1 MNIELLLAE
10 LRNNNVKLAIKEDKL
25 ICILPDAGIDQGL
38 LNLLK
43 EHKEEI
49 KKTIE
54 EKTNFKKYQTI
65 EKSPEMEHYPLSPSQ
80 KRLWMLSQFEGGS
93 QAYNMSYAIKL
104 KGELPVILFE
114 KSFKELIVHH
124 EVLRTVFKVDN
135 ETQEVRQF
143 IVPANEVDFTISQI
157 DFSSESDHNEKLN
170 HFINEKINE
179 EFNLENAPLVRAS
192 LIKIAAREHI
202 FLFSMHHIISDGLS
216 MELLISEV
224 VQRYDALLKGQNST
238 IAELKFQYKDYS
250 VWLNA
255 EMQKE
260 KYKNSE
266 KYWLD
271 KLKGELPILNLPSFR
286 QRPALQTFN
295 GDNLSRTF
303 SENFSN
309 KLKVFSEENKATLFM
324 TFMAGVKAL
333 LYRYSGQDD
342 ITAGIPIAGREHP
355 DLANQIGLYIN
366 TLVIRTLFNE
376 TNTFAE
382 LLQIEKE
389 NLIAANEHQMYSF
402 DELVRKINV
411 KRDLS
416 RSALFDVLVN
426 FQNQSQLTLNLQE
439 EISGLT
445 LERYDFQKKSSQ
457 FDLSFNFS
465 EYNNLITLNIEF
477 NTDIYDASWIENVF
491 NHFETFLSKAIEAKD
506 TWIEKIDFLSQEEK
520 NQILIAYNETTADY
534 PREKTVVDLFR
545 EQAEKAPQNI
555 ALRDSITSYSY
566 AELDEISEKIAS
578 YIHATAVENNK
589 SPIAVLINRSAGM
602 LAVLLGIL
610 KSGRPYIPLDPVFP
624 EERLRYIIQNSG
636 VKNIISQE
644 EYSHIGSETSVI
656 LFEELFEKINDFKE
670 FLPSQALASDT
681 AYIIYTSGSTGN
693 PKGVEISH
701 RALLN
706 FLTSIEQ
713 KPGINQ
719 SDVLFSVTTYSFDI
733 SILEFFVPL
742 ISGASLY
749 VAEQQI
755 LANPHS
761 VIEKLNEIQ
770 PTVIQATPSFYQML
784 FNADWQGSKILKVL
798 CGGDLLNEELA
809 KKLTETCSQ
818 VWNMYGPT
826 ETTIW
831 SSLKQIEKPKDASNI
846 GKPINN
852 TQFYLLDKF
861 LNPVAPGVVGAIY
874 IGGDGLAKGYYKNE
888 TLTNQKFIKSPF
900 VEGALIYETGDVGKW
915 NEKGEI
921 QFLGRNDNQVKI
933 RGYRIELGD
942 IETALSQYSDDLKQA
957 VVAARELNSE
967 KVLVVYYVSENDIE
981 KTTLRAYLQGKLP
994 EYMVPNIYVQLDA
1007 LPLTPNGKI
1016 DRKALPDVDGENI
1029 ARKEYIAPQSET
1041 EKSIAAIWENLLNLE
1056 IVGSTDDFFEL
1067 GGHSILLTRLLSEY
1081 QRVFNISVNLKTLY
1095 TNTSLKDHAIL
1106 VDNLKQDNTA
1116 AVFEIK
1122 KLENQHNYD
1131 LSPSQVRYWLLYKIQ
1146 GKSQEFN
1153 IYSTQDLPSNL
1164 NFTVFQEAFNILI
1177 DRHEI
1182 LRTVFVEDTG
1192 IPKQKVLSHSPL
1204 NIPAYQSESII
1215 RNEIFEYEFDLE
1227 VFPLFKVGVLEN
1239 NTGHTLY
1246 FNIHHIISDGWSI
1259 EVISRDLMHI
1269 YNALINGKK
1278 VELPELSV
1286 QYKDY
1291 AKWQNDQLQSSE
1303 INGYENYWK
1312 EKLSGSLPY
1321 LQLPSDYASKI
1332 KSGDTNSSSYT
1343 IYLDSVQKQ
1352 KIEKLSKS
1360 KGFST
1365 FTLFAATLKILLY
1378 RLTAEED
1385 IIIGI
1390 PAANRNHFQ
1399 LKDLAGCFINT
1410 LVLRDKISAEE
1421 SFLSWL
1427 QQVNETIID
1436 ALTYQN
1442 YPFEKL
1448 LELLKISSDDNRFPL
1463 CPVFINMLDFDLEE
1477 TQVITDFNPVHKILE
1492 TSPKFDLECYVKT
1505 FSNGCVINCVY
1516 DHNLFKKETI
1526 EYWMEAYLSII
1537 DQVVSNEQIAVK
1549 EIKIFENYMYQE
1561 EDAKPVN
1568 AFEYFESEE
1577 IEQSIPQR
1585 FEKQVKR
1592 FPEKTAVYANGV
1604 RLSYQTLNNCAN
1616 HLAVQIKEKTNTDTK
1631 RIALLLDHNE
1641 TCVIGMLGV
1650 LKAGYTY
1657 VPIDANSPLSR
1668 IQFII
1673 EDSGCKHIVCN
1684 SLTLNI
1690 ALQAGEEVQDLSI
1703 IKIDENYNL
1712 PEITISLQSIDRETE
1727 AYVLYTSGSTGMP
1740 KGVVQT
1746 QRNVLHYIRVYTNNT
1761 HISVDDNLSVFS
1773 TYTFDASVKDIY
1785 GAILNGAVVSIYNI
1799 VDKGLQALPD
1809 WLKTQNISI
1818 IHMVPT
1824 IYRNFLKGLAE
1835 NEILPTIRLIDLGGE
1850 SCHLSDIDLFKK
1862 HFAEGA
1868 FLVNDYGPTEA
1879 TIVSQKFVNHNSQI
1893 TRNNVPLGKSV
1904 VETSVFL
1911 LDENNNRKGV
1921 YQTGEITFKSDYL
1934 SLGYLNREEQT
1945 NKVFINNFESENTRI
1960 YKSGDIG
1967 RMLPTGEIEFL
1978 QRKDSQVKL
1987 NGLRIELSEIEY
1999 QLEKLES
2006 ISEAVVLVNEVQNNN
2021 YITAYLK
2028 VKSAQGIDEIKTQ
2041 LAAILPKY
2049 MVPSIYL
2056 ILEEF
2061 PLTRTGKIDRN
2072 ALPAPVVSDLKKVEY
2087 KAPKNELEKELT
2099 AIWAETLNLD
2109 YKEVGTENSFFE
2121 LGGHSL
2127 VVSQIINR
2135 IHKQLNKHITFKDFF
2150 LNPTIAALSEK
2161 LNESDFSAIPN
2172 TVLSNSYALSAS
2184 QKRLWILSQFE
2195 GGSQAYNMSY
2205 AVKLKGELN
2214 TALFDESFKRLIE
2227 RHEILRT
2234 IFKYDSDT
2242 DDVRQFVSPIESI
2255 NLDFEIVKFNSDS
2268 ILEEEIHIDNYFQTK
2283 CSEEFDLEKAPL
2295 LKSAIVQTLEKQ
2307 YVFFLSIHHI
2317 ISDGWSMEVLVK
2329 EIVAIYNALA
2339 QGSEINLPELK
2350 IQYKDYAAWL
2360 NNETEKEKYK
2370 SAAQYWMDQFSGSI
2384 PVLEI
2389 PSSKN
2394 RPLVKTYS
2402 GDNIS
2407 HTFSVEFLKKVNTF
2421 SAKYDA
2427 TLFMTLV
2434 TGINLLLHKYSG
2446 QDDIIIGTPIAGRD
2460 HADLEN
2466 QIGIYL
2472 NTLALR
2478 TNVNQES
2485 SVLDLLDFEKKMILA
2500 SYEHQIYPFD
2510 ELVEKLELKR
2520 DTSRSALFD
2529 VMIVFQSQSKL
2540 SSFKNENQKLENIEV
2555 ERYDLKREVSKFDLT
2570 FEFVEE
2576 DELQLR
2582 INYNTDIYDSTFIYR
2597 LLSHFEV
2604 LVSKMAEKPEQK
2616 IKHLDYVTAQEKTK
2630 VLYDFN
2636 ATKAVYQKET
2646 IVKLFENQTELTPS
2660 VDALTFDGI
2669 SLNYKELNEKSN
2681 QFARY
2686 LKHKYKLQSEDKA
2699 GIKMNRS
2706 EKLVISI
2713 LAVLKSGGAYVPI
2726 DSAYPQERIDFI
2738 EKDSNCKVIIDEAE
2752 WINFDAAAAHY
2763 SSDNLD
2769 ENIRETDSA
2778 YVIYTSGST
2787 GNPKGVEIA
2796 HASLTNYLLWGK
2808 EYYSAGGAHSL
2819 DFGLFTSLS
2828 FDLTVTSLFLPII
2841 SGGKLTVFET
2851 TDDVSKLLTS
2861 YFESGISS
2869 IKLTPAHI
2877 SILESLDI
2885 KQTAVKLAIVGGEA
2899 LLENQVRIL
2908 QNLNPEIRIIN
2919 EYGPTEATVGC
2930 IIYDVKN
2937 AAETVLIGKP
2947 IANTQIYILDES
2959 LNPCAVGVTG
2969 ELYIA
2974 GDGLARGYINRA
2986 ELTAEKFI
2994 SNPFKEGALMYKTG
3008 DLGRWLADGNID
3020 YTGRIDDQV
3029 KIRGYRIE
3037 LGEIENCLSNING
3050 ISHSVAAVK
3059 ESGNE
3064 KYLTAYYVSDSVLD
3078 KNMIQSELSRMLP
3091 DYMLPSYYIQLDAIP
3106 LTTNGKVDKR
3116 QLPDVGESD
3125 LIKTEYIAPRSM
3137 EEVVLSLAWSHVL
3150 KYENIGV
3157 KDNFYNLG
3165 GDSIKSILV
3174 ISRLKQQGYTLKVEQ
3189 ILKTP
3194 ILEDL
3199 AKMLSVNQITI
3210 DQSVVKGDVLLTP
3223 IQHYFLNDETFPNK
3237 NYYNQS
3243 VVLKC
3248 NGTIDSE
3255 ILDKC
3260 IGALT
3265 AHHDALRMVY
3275 QFENDSWKQSNADI
3289 SGKSYKIAFY
3299 DLQGEADELAAMKTI
3314 GEELQSS
3321 IDITSGVLFHIG
3333 HFRLSDGDRL
3343 ALIIH
3348 HLVID
3353 GVSWRILLE
3362 DLSNLY
3368 ESYQTK
3374 TTFSLPLKTDSFQH
3388 WASLQNEFAKSSVMQ
3403 QERVYWEQ
3411 YSENQIPDF
3420 PVDFKTADSSW
3431 NLDKENTFLLNN
3443 DLTELLKTKVHQA
3456 YNTEINDILLTGL
3469 ALAVRDVF
3477 DIEKSVI
3484 AMEGHGREE
3493 IIEGTDV
3500 GRTVGWF
3507 TTIYPFVLD
3516 LTNAAN
3522 HELVTTKELL
3532 RKVPNKGIGYGILKY
3547 LDNSFQNQLQPAIQ
3561 FNYLGDFSENN
3572 EEDAENKFFSFSSE
3586 SIGLPLAAENTRG
3599 KILLDITGMM
3609 VSNGLS
3615 ISIRYSADCY
3625 DAETIKKLNQSYKE
3639 NLENLITELASIK
3652 QKHLTASDLTY
3663 KKITNSVLEELNKD
3677 NSIEDVYELSPL
3689 QQGLYYHWLVNRES
3703 PLYLEQFSYSL
3714 QSNKLD
3720 IELVEKAF
3728 NKLIERYPI
3737 LRTSF
3742 SDSIDDVLLQIVH
3755 KKANGNF
3762 SYEKISPSESELT
3775 ATIEKIK
3782 EEDRNKGFDLH
3793 TPSIMRLKVIETNRE
3808 NECVFIWSHHHIL
3821 MDGWCVSILVND
3833 FYRILMALS
3842 SDQNL
3847 VLPEPV
3853 KYSTYIEWL
3862 SKIDKN
3868 ESLLYW
3874 KNYLNGV
3881 ETLSEIP
3888 FRKKNNSKNEKP
3900 VYDTKELVVDGE
3912 LFQRINKFNHTIG
3925 ITWSS
3930 YIQGVWGYLLSR
3942 YSGTNDVLFGT
3953 VVSGRPGDL
3962 PGVENIVGLFS
3973 NTIPVRV
3980 SFKENDTPASFLKQL
3995 HSEMLD
4001 STPHHYLNLSEVQAE
4016 SSLGMG
4022 LINNIIVF
4030 ENFLVQDAVDDEIE
4044 SLYNEDSRKLTI
4056 GKVDFADQ
4064 TNYDFHTTVAPSDT
4078 WLKIEF
4084 RFNSNVFNPDSIEYL
4099 KSHFLNILDQFS
4111 KNTETLNLNTID
4123 YLDSAEKT
4131 NVLYDFNNTESDYSK
4146 TDTVISLFKEQAEK
4160 TPQNIAL
4167 EFEGKGITYQELD
4180 LFSDRLAAVLIE
4192 NYDVQTG
4199 DFVGIQLNRS
4209 EWTLISILGILK
4221 AGATYIP
4228 IDSELPDDRKAFIF
4242 EDAALKLLI
4251 TETAFIF
4258 DLDFD
4263 GNIFSIDVEFDPS
4276 VEIVFEKPAV
4286 SPQNL
4291 AYVIYTS
4298 GSTGNPKGVEIAHA
4312 SLTNYLLWGKEYY
4325 SAGGA
4330 HPLDFG
4336 LFTSLSFDLTV
4347 TSLFLPIISGGKLTV
4362 FETTDD
4368 ISKLLTSYFESNISS
4383 IKLTPAHI
4391 SILESLDIKQT
4402 AVKLAIVGGEALL
4415 ENQVRILQ
4423 NLNPE
4428 IRIINEYGPTE
4439 ATVGCIIYDV
4449 KNAAETVLIGKPIAN
4464 TQIYILDESLN
4475 PCAVGVTGE
4484 LYIAGDGLARGYIN
4498 RAELTAEK
4506 FIPNPFKEGALMYK
4520 TGDLGRWLADGNIDY
4535 TGRIDDQVKIR
4546 GYRIELGE
4554 IENCLSNINGI
4565 SHSVAV
4571 VKE

>member
-1 MNIELLLAE
+1 MLSL
-10 LRNNNVKLAIKEDKL
+10 IKELEDNDVVISLNGDNLEINFDGELDSEIIGKIKQNKQEL
-25 ICILPDAGIDQGL
+25 VDFLSKRSTIDSGITKAAVQ
-38 LNLLK
+38 
-43 EHKEEI
+43 E
-49 KKTIE
+49 
-54 EKTNFKKYQTI
+54 
-65 EKSPEMEHYPLSPSQ
+65 SYPVSHAQ
-80 KRLWMLSQFEGGS
+80 KRIWLTSQVEENS
-93 QAYNMSYAIKL
+93 KAQHIHSRVYLTAEHDI
-104 KGELPVILFE
+104 VVFE
-114 KSFKELIVHH
+114 KAIRKVIARH
-124 EVLRTVFKVDN
+124 EVLRTVFKLN
-135 ETQEVRQF
+135 ENGEVRQW
-143 IVPANEVDFTISQI
+143 IINEEDLNFEIKYI
-157 DFSSESDHNEKLN
+157 DFSK
-170 HFINEKINE
+170 E
-179 EFNLENAPLVRAS
+179 ENSRKAANIYMLEDNKKVFDLENGPLFRCA
-192 LIKIAAREHI
+192 
-202 FLFSMHHIISDGLS
+202 FLQLTEDTYVFYYNMHHIITDGWSL
-216 MELLISEV
+216 EV
-224 VQRYDALLKGQNST
+224 L
-238 IAELKFQYKDYS
+238 EKDIFTFYES
-250 VWLNA
+250 I
-255 EMQKE
+255 KE
-260 KYKNSE
+260 
-266 KYWLD
+266 
-271 KLKGELPILNLPSFR
+271 G
-286 QRPALQTFN
+286 
-295 GDNLSRTF
+295 
-303 SENFSN
+303 
-309 KLKVFSEENKATLFM
+309 
-324 TFMAGVKAL
+324 
-333 LYRYSGQDD
+333 
-342 ITAGIPIAGREHP
+342 
-355 DLANQIGLYIN
+355 
-366 TLVIRTLFNE
+366 
-376 TNTFAE
+376 
-382 LLQIEKE
+382 
-389 NLIAANEHQMYSF
+389 
-402 DELVRKINV
+402 
-411 KRDLS
+411 
-416 RSALFDVLVN
+416 
-426 FQNQSQLTLNLQE
+426 
-439 EISGLT
+439 
-445 LERYDFQKKSSQ
+445 
-457 FDLSFNFS
+457 
-465 EYNNLITLNIEF
+465 
-477 NTDIYDASWIENVF
+477 
-491 NHFETFLSKAIEAKD
+491 
-506 TWIEKIDFLSQEEK
+506 EK
-520 NQILIAYNETTADY
+520 NQI
-534 PREKTVVDLFR
+534 
-545 EQAEKAPQNI
+545 
-555 ALRDSITSYSY
+555 
-566 AELDEISEKIAS
+566 
-578 YIHATAVENNK
+578 
-589 SPIAVLINRSAGM
+589 
-602 LAVLLGIL
+602 
-610 KSGRPYIPLDPVFP
+610 
-624 EERLRYIIQNSG
+624 
-636 VKNIISQE
+636 
-644 EYSHIGSETSVI
+644 
-656 LFEELFEKINDFKE
+656 
-670 FLPSQALASDT
+670 
-681 AYIIYTSGSTGN
+681 
-693 PKGVEISH
+693 
-701 RALLN
+701 
-706 FLTSIEQ
+706 
-713 KPGINQ
+713 
-719 SDVLFSVTTYSFDI
+719 
-733 SILEFFVPL
+733 
-742 ISGASLY
+742 
-749 VAEQQI
+749 
-755 LANPHS
+755 
-761 VIEKLNEIQ
+761 
-770 PTVIQATPSFYQML
+770 
-784 FNADWQGSKILKVL
+784 
-798 CGGDLLNEELA
+798 
-809 KKLTETCSQ
+809 
-818 VWNMYGPT
+818 
-826 ETTIW
+826 
-831 SSLKQIEKPKDASNI
+831 
-846 GKPINN
+846 
-852 TQFYLLDKF
+852 
-861 LNPVAPGVVGAIY
+861 
-874 IGGDGLAKGYYKNE
+874 
-888 TLTNQKFIKSPF
+888 
-900 VEGALIYETGDVGKW
+900 
-915 NEKGEI
+915 
-921 QFLGRNDNQVKI
+921 
-933 RGYRIELGD
+933 
-942 IETALSQYSDDLKQA
+942 
-957 VVAARELNSE
+957 
-967 KVLVVYYVSENDIE
+967 
-981 KTTLRAYLQGKLP
+981 
-994 EYMVPNIYVQLDA
+994 
-1007 LPLTPNGKI
+1007 
-1016 DRKALPDVDGENI
+1016 
-1029 ARKEYIAPQSET
+1029 
-1041 EKSIAAIWENLLNLE
+1041 
-1056 IVGSTDDFFEL
+1056 
-1067 GGHSILLTRLLSEY
+1067 
-1081 QRVFNISVNLKTLY
+1081 
-1095 TNTSLKDHAIL
+1095 
-1106 VDNLKQDNTA
+1106 
-1116 AVFEIK
+1116 
-1122 KLENQHNYD
+1122 
-1131 LSPSQVRYWLLYKIQ
+1131 
-1146 GKSQEFN
+1146 
-1153 IYSTQDLPSNL
+1153 
-1164 NFTVFQEAFNILI
+1164 
-1177 DRHEI
+1177 
-1182 LRTVFVEDTG
+1182 
-1192 IPKQKVLSHSPL
+1192 
-1204 NIPAYQSESII
+1204 
-1215 RNEIFEYEFDLE
+1215 
-1227 VFPLFKVGVLEN
+1227 
-1239 NTGHTLY
+1239 
-1246 FNIHHIISDGWSI
+1246 
-1259 EVISRDLMHI
+1259 
-1269 YNALINGKK
+1269 
-1278 VELPELSV
+1278 
-1286 QYKDY
+1286 
-1291 AKWQNDQLQSSE
+1291 
-1303 INGYENYWK
+1303 
-1312 EKLSGSLPY
+1312 
-1321 LQLPSDYASKI
+1321 
-1332 KSGDTNSSSYT
+1332 
-1343 IYLDSVQKQ
+1343 
-1352 KIEKLSKS
+1352 
-1360 KGFST
+1360 
-1365 FTLFAATLKILLY
+1365 
-1378 RLTAEED
+1378 ED
-1385 IIIGI
+1385 I
-1390 PAANRNHFQ
+1390 R
-1399 LKDLAGCFINT
+1399 
-1410 LVLRDKISAEE
+1410 
-1421 SFLSWL
+1421 
-1427 QQVNETIID
+1427 
-1436 ALTYQN
+1436 
-1442 YPFEKL
+1442 
-1448 LELLKISSDDNRFPL
+1448 
-1463 CPVFINMLDFDLEE
+1463 
-1477 TQVITDFNPVHKILE
+1477 
-1492 TSPKFDLECYVKT
+1492 
-1505 FSNGCVINCVY
+1505 
-1516 DHNLFKKETI
+1516 
-1526 EYWMEAYLSII
+1526 
-1537 DQVVSNEQIAVK
+1537 
-1549 EIKIFENYMYQE
+1549 
-1561 EDAKPVN
+1561 
-1568 AFEYFESEE
+1568 
-1577 IEQSIPQR
+1577 
-1585 FEKQVKR
+1585 
-1592 FPEKTAVYANGV
+1592 
-1604 RLSYQTLNNCAN
+1604 
-1616 HLAVQIKEKTNTDTK
+1616 
-1631 RIALLLDHNE
+1631 
-1641 TCVIGMLGV
+1641 
-1650 LKAGYTY
+1650 
-1657 VPIDANSPLSR
+1657 
-1668 IQFII
+1668 
-1673 EDSGCKHIVCN
+1673 
-1684 SLTLNI
+1684 
-1690 ALQAGEEVQDLSI
+1690 
-1703 IKIDENYNL
+1703 
-1712 PEITISLQSIDRETE
+1712 
-1727 AYVLYTSGSTGMP
+1727 
-1740 KGVVQT
+1740 
-1746 QRNVLHYIRVYTNNT
+1746 
-1761 HISVDDNLSVFS
+1761 
-1773 TYTFDASVKDIY
+1773 
-1785 GAILNGAVVSIYNI
+1785 
-1799 VDKGLQALPD
+1799 
-1809 WLKTQNISI
+1809 
-1818 IHMVPT
+1818 
-1824 IYRNFLKGLAE
+1824 
-1835 NEILPTIRLIDLGGE
+1835 
-1850 SCHLSDIDLFKK
+1850 
-1862 HFAEGA
+1862 
-1868 FLVNDYGPTEA
+1868 
-1879 TIVSQKFVNHNSQI
+1879 
-1893 TRNNVPLGKSV
+1893 
-1904 VETSVFL
+1904 
-1911 LDENNNRKGV
+1911 
-1921 YQTGEITFKSDYL
+1921 
-1934 SLGYLNREEQT
+1934 
-1945 NKVFINNFESENTRI
+1945 
-1960 YKSGDIG
+1960 
-1967 RMLPTGEIEFL
+1967 
-1978 QRKDSQVKL
+1978 
-1987 NGLRIELSEIEY
+1987 
-1999 QLEKLES
+1999 
-2006 ISEAVVLVNEVQNNN
+2006 
-2021 YITAYLK
+2021 
-2028 VKSAQGIDEIKTQ
+2028 
-2041 LAAILPKY
+2041 
-2049 MVPSIYL
+2049 
-2056 ILEEF
+2056 
-2061 PLTRTGKIDRN
+2061 
-2072 ALPAPVVSDLKKVEY
+2072 
-2087 KAPKNELEKELT
+2087 
-2099 AIWAETLNLD
+2099 
-2109 YKEVGTENSFFE
+2109 
-2121 LGGHSL
+2121 
-2127 VVSQIINR
+2127 
-2135 IHKQLNKHITFKDFF
+2135 
-2150 LNPTIAALSEK
+2150 
-2161 LNESDFSAIPN
+2161 
-2172 TVLSNSYALSAS
+2172 
-2184 QKRLWILSQFE
+2184 
-2195 GGSQAYNMSY
+2195 
-2205 AVKLKGELN
+2205 
-2214 TALFDESFKRLIE
+2214 
-2227 RHEILRT
+2227 
-2234 IFKYDSDT
+2234 
-2242 DDVRQFVSPIESI
+2242 
-2255 NLDFEIVKFNSDS
+2255 
-2268 ILEEEIHIDNYFQTK
+2268 
-2283 CSEEFDLEKAPL
+2283 
-2295 LKSAIVQTLEKQ
+2295 
-2307 YVFFLSIHHI
+2307 
-2317 ISDGWSMEVLVK
+2317 
-2329 EIVAIYNALA
+2329 
-2339 QGSEINLPELK
+2339 
-2350 IQYKDYAAWL
+2350 IQYKDYVSWQLSAIEKGAYQKHEDYWL
-2360 NNETEKEKYK
+2360 EKLSGDLTRINLPAVK
-2370 SAAQYWMDQFSGSI
+2370 S
-2384 PVLEI
+2384 
-2389 PSSKN
+2389 
-2394 RPLVKTYS
+2394 RPKIKTYS
-2402 GDNIS
+2402 GRMY
-2407 HTFSVEFLKKVNTF
+2407 FSYLSPALASQLKAFCNQNGG
-2421 SAKYDA
+2421 
-2427 TLFMTLV
+2427 TLFVGLMSVLKV
-2434 TGINLLLHKYSG
+2434 LFNKYTREN
-2446 QDDIIIGTPIAGRD
+2446 DIVLGTAVAGRED
-2460 HADLEN
+2460 SDLEN
-2466 QIGIYL
+2466 QIGFYV

-2478 TNVNQES
+2478 S
-2485 SVLDLLDFEKKMILA
+2485 SVNEDDSFVTFFENEKKAILEA
-2500 SYEHQIYPFD
+2500 FSHQKYPFD
-2510 ELVEKLELKR
+2510 MTVEKLNLPHDISRNYIFDIMVNLYNFSEVNKGIVIEESKSEEILDFGPVNLNFDLELVFHEVGNTISLTLSYNSDVYEEEFIKR
-2520 DTSRSALFD
+2520 F
-2529 VMIVFQSQSKL
+2529 IHH
-2540 SSFKNENQKLENIEV
+2540 FKQLIENIV
-2555 ERYDLKREVSKFDLT
+2555 E
-2570 FEFVEE
+2570 
-2576 DELQLR
+2576 
-2582 INYNTDIYDSTFIYR
+2582 N
-2597 LLSHFEV
+2597 
-2604 LVSKMAEKPEQK
+2604 PEQK
-2616 IKHLDYVTAQEKTK
+2616 NKEIKYVPAAELSKVVTEFNPAETYYPKEKTF
-2630 VLYDFN
+2630 VDFFEDQVQKTPNKEALAFGETKLTYAQLN
-2636 ATKAVYQKET
+2636 AKA
-2646 IVKLFENQTELTPS
+2646 
-2660 VDALTFDGI
+2660 
-2669 SLNYKELNEKSN
+2669 N
-2681 QFARY
+2681 QFACY
-2686 LKHKYKLQSEDKA
+2686 LKTKYSIKA
-2699 GIKMNRS
+2699 GDKLGIKLDRS

-2713 LAVLKSGGAYVPI
+2713 LAVLKSGAAYVPI

-2738 EKDSNCKVIIDEAE
+2738 EKDSNCKVIIDAAE
-2752 WINFDAAAAHY
+2752 WNAFYDKEDKYPIINLGQKVSADY
-2763 SSDNLD
+2763 
-2769 ENIRETDSA
+2769 SA

-2851 TDDVSKLLTS
+2851 TDDISKLLTS
-2861 YFESGISS
+2861 YFESNISS

-2937 AAETVLIGKP
+2937 AEETVLIGKP

-2974 GDGLARGYINRA
+2974 GDGLARGYINRP

-2994 SNPFKEGALMYKTG
+2994 PNPFKEGALMYKTG

-3037 LGEIENCLSNING
+3037 LGELENCVSNING
-3050 ISHSVAAVK
+3050 ISHSVAVVK
-3059 ESGNE
+3059 ENGNE

-3243 VVLKC
+3243 VLLKC
-3248 NGTIDSE
+3248 NGKIDSE

-3299 DLQGEADELAAMKTI
+3299 DLQGEADGLAAMKTI

-3572 EEDAENKFFSFSSE
+3572 EEDTENKFFSFSSE
-3586 SIGLPLAAENTRG
+3586 SIGLPLAVENTRS
-3599 KILLDITGMM
+3599 KILLDITGIM

-3888 FRKKNNSKNEKP
+3888 FRKKNSKNEKP

-4001 STPHHYLNLSEVQAE
+4001 STPHHYLNLSEVQAQ

-4131 NVLYDFNNTESDYSK
+4131 NVLYDFNNTQSDYSK

-4368 ISKLLTSYFESNISS
+4368 VSKLLTSYFESRISS

-4498 RAELTAEK
+4498 RPELTSEK

-4571 VKE
+4571 VKENGNEEYLTAYYVSDSVLDKNMIQSELSRMLPDYMLPSYYIQLDAIPLTTNGKVDKRQLPDVDESDLIKTEYEPPTDEIESELVEIWQRVLNRDKIGISDNFFFLGGQSIKAIMVIAEIKKAFDVKMELDVLFNNPEIKSIATEIRNKKWYSQEVSEEDITDKIVI

>member
-54 EKTNFKKYQTI
+54 EKTNFKKYQAI

-80 KRLWMLSQFEGGS
+80 KRLWMLSQFEGAS

-104 KGELPVILFE
+104 KGELPVIFFE
-114 KSFKELIVHH
+114 KSFKELIAYH

-157 DFSSESDHNEKLN
+157 DFSSESNHSEKLN

-224 VQRYDALLKGQNST
+224 VQRYDALLKGQDST
-238 IAELKFQYKDYS
+238 IPELKFQYKDYS

-271 KLKGELPILNLPSFR
+271 KFKGELPILNLPSFR

-303 SENFSN
+303 SEDFSN
-309 KLKVFSEENKATLFM
+309 KLKVFSEENKTTLFM

-342 ITAGIPIAGREHP
+342 IIAGIPIAGREHP

-389 NLIAANEHQMYSF
+389 NLISANEHQMYSF
-402 DELVRKINV
+402 DELVRKLNV

-445 LERYDFQKKSSQ
+445 LERYEFQRKSSQ

-491 NHFETFLSKAIEAKD
+491 NHFETFLSKAIESKD

-534 PREKTVVDLFR
+534 SREKTVVDLFR

-555 ALRDSITSYSY
+555 ALRDRIMSYSY

-578 YIHATAVENNK
+578 YINAVTFENDK

-656 LFEELFEKINDFKE
+656 LFEELFEKINDCKE
-670 FLPSQALASDT
+670 FLRSQALASDT

-706 FLTSIEQ
+706 FLTSIQQ
-713 KPGINQ
+713 KPGISQ

-742 ISGASLY
+742 ISGAGLY
-749 VAEQQI
+749 IAEQQI
-755 LANPHS
+755 LADPHS

-861 LNPVAPGVVGAIY
+861 LHPVAPGVVGAIY

-900 VEGALIYETGDVGKW
+900 VEGALVYETGDVGKW

-967 KVLVVYYVSENDIE
+967 KVLVVYYVSENNIE

-1016 DRKALPDVDGENI
+1016 DRKALPDVDSENI

-1081 QRVFNISVNLKTLY
+1081 QKVFNISVNLKTLY
-1095 TNTSLKDHAIL
+1095 TNTSLKNHAIL

-1116 AVFEIK
+1116 AVSEIK

-1153 IYSTQDLPSNL
+1153 IYSTQNLPSNL
-1164 NFTVFQEAFNILI
+1164 NFAVFQEAFSILI

-1215 RNEIFEYEFDLE
+1215 KNEIFEYEFDLE
-1227 VFPLFKVGVLEN
+1227 VFPLFKVGILEN

-1259 EVISRDLMHI
+1259 EIISRDLMHI

-1291 AKWQNDQLQSSE
+1291 AKWQNNQLQSSE

-1332 KSGDTNSSSYT
+1332 RSGDTNSSSYT

-1399 LKDLAGCFINT
+1399 LKDLVGCFINT

-1421 SFLSWL
+1421 SFLLWL

-1448 LELLKISSDDNRFPL
+1448 LELLKISSDDNRFPI

-1592 FPEKTAVYANGV
+1592 FPEKTAVYADGV

-1631 RIALLLDHNE
+1631 RIALLLHHNE

-1684 SLTLNI
+1684 SLTLSI
-1690 ALQAGEEVQDLSI
+1690 ALQAVEEVQDLSI

-1727 AYVLYTSGSTGMP
+1727 AYILYTSGSTGMP

-1785 GAILNGAVVSIYNI
+1785 GAILNGAVVSIYDI
-1799 VDKGLQALPD
+1799 VNKGLQALPE

-1835 NEILPTIRLIDLGGE
+1835 NEILPTVRLIDLGGE

-1862 HFAEGA
+1862 HFAEGT

-1893 TRNNVPLGKSV
+1893 NRNNVPLGKSV

-2006 ISEAVVLVNEVQNNN
+2006 ISEAVVLVKEVQNNN

-2028 VKSAQGIDEIKTQ
+2028 VKSAQEIDEIKTQ

-2061 PLTRTGKIDRN
+2061 PFTRTGKIDRN
-2072 ALPAPVVSDLKKVEY
+2072 ALPAPVASDLKKVEY
-2087 KAPKNELEKELT
+2087 KAPKNELEKQLT

-2172 TVLSNSYALSAS
+2172 TVLRNSYALSAS

-2214 TALFDESFKRLIE
+2214 TALFDESFKILIE

-2234 IFKYDSDT
+2234 VFKYDSDT
-2242 DDVRQFVSPIESI
+2242 DDVRQFVLPTESL

-2339 QGSEINLPELK
+2339 QGLEINLPELK

-2360 NNETEKEKYK
+2360 NNETAKEKYK
-2370 SAAQYWMDQFSGSI
+2370 SAEQYWMGQFSGSI
-2384 PVLEI
+2384 PVLET
-2389 PSSKN
+2389 PSSKK
-2394 RPLVKTYS
+2394 RPLVKTYC

-2485 SVLDLLDFEKKMILA
+2485 SVLDLLDFEKNMILA

-2582 INYNTDIYDSTFIYR
+2582 INYNTDIYDSAFIYR

-2604 LVSKMAEKPEQK
+2604 LVSKMTEKPEQK

-2630 VLYDFN
+2630 VLHDFN
-2636 ATKAVYQKET
+2636 ATKAVYQNET
-2646 IVKLFENQTELTPS
+2646 IVKLFENQTELTPNG
-2660 VDALTFDGI
+2660 DALTFEGI

-2699 GIKMNRS
+2699 GIKMSRS

-2738 EKDSNCKVIIDEAE
+2738 EKDSNCKVIIDEVE
-2752 WINFDAAAAHY
+2752 WICFDAEAANY
-2763 SSDNLD
+2763 SCDNLD

-2808 EYYSAGGAHSL
+2808 EYYSSGGTHPL

-2851 TDDVSKLLTS
+2851 TDDASKLLTS
-2861 YFESGISS
+2861 YFESGINS

-2947 IANTQIYILDES
+2947 IANTQIYILGES

-2974 GDGLARGYINRA
+2974 GDGLARGYINR
-2986 ELTAEKFI
+2986 
-2994 SNPFKEGALMYKTG
+2994 P
-3008 DLGRWLADGNID
+3008 
-3020 YTGRIDDQV
+3020 
-3029 KIRGYRIE
+3029 
-3037 LGEIENCLSNING
+3037 
-3050 ISHSVAAVK
+3050 
-3059 ESGNE
+3059 
-3064 KYLTAYYVSDSVLD
+3064 
-3078 KNMIQSELSRMLP
+3078 
-3091 DYMLPSYYIQLDAIP
+3091 
-3106 LTTNGKVDKR
+3106 
-3116 QLPDVGESD
+3116 
-3125 LIKTEYIAPRSM
+3125 
-3137 EEVVLSLAWSHVL
+3137 
-3150 KYENIGV
+3150 
-3157 KDNFYNLG
+3157 
-3165 GDSIKSILV
+3165 
-3174 ISRLKQQGYTLKVEQ
+3174 
-3189 ILKTP
+3189 
-3194 ILEDL
+3194 
-3199 AKMLSVNQITI
+3199 
-3210 DQSVVKGDVLLTP
+3210 
-3223 IQHYFLNDETFPNK
+3223 
-3237 NYYNQS
+3237 
-3243 VVLKC
+3243 
-3248 NGTIDSE
+3248 
-3255 ILDKC
+3255 
-3260 IGALT
+3260 
-3265 AHHDALRMVY
+3265 
-3275 QFENDSWKQSNADI
+3275 
-3289 SGKSYKIAFY
+3289 
-3299 DLQGEADELAAMKTI
+3299 
-3314 GEELQSS
+3314 
-3321 IDITSGVLFHIG
+3321 
-3333 HFRLSDGDRL
+3333 
-3343 ALIIH
+3343 
-3348 HLVID
+3348 
-3353 GVSWRILLE
+3353 
-3362 DLSNLY
+3362 
-3368 ESYQTK
+3368 
-3374 TTFSLPLKTDSFQH
+3374 
-3388 WASLQNEFAKSSVMQ
+3388 
-3403 QERVYWEQ
+3403 
-3411 YSENQIPDF
+3411 
-3420 PVDFKTADSSW
+3420 
-3431 NLDKENTFLLNN
+3431 
-3443 DLTELLKTKVHQA
+3443 
-3456 YNTEINDILLTGL
+3456 
-3469 ALAVRDVF
+3469 
-3477 DIEKSVI
+3477 
-3484 AMEGHGREE
+3484 
-3493 IIEGTDV
+3493 
-3500 GRTVGWF
+3500 
-3507 TTIYPFVLD
+3507 
-3516 LTNAAN
+3516 
-3522 HELVTTKELL
+3522 
-3532 RKVPNKGIGYGILKY
+3532 
-3547 LDNSFQNQLQPAIQ
+3547 
-3561 FNYLGDFSENN
+3561 
-3572 EEDAENKFFSFSSE
+3572 
-3586 SIGLPLAAENTRG
+3586 
-3599 KILLDITGMM
+3599 
-3609 VSNGLS
+3609 
-3615 ISIRYSADCY
+3615 
-3625 DAETIKKLNQSYKE
+3625 
-3639 NLENLITELASIK
+3639 
-3652 QKHLTASDLTY
+3652 
-3663 KKITNSVLEELNKD
+3663 
-3677 NSIEDVYELSPL
+3677 
-3689 QQGLYYHWLVNRES
+3689 
-3703 PLYLEQFSYSL
+3703 
-3714 QSNKLD
+3714 
-3720 IELVEKAF
+3720 
-3728 NKLIERYPI
+3728 
-3737 LRTSF
+3737 
-3742 SDSIDDVLLQIVH
+3742 
-3755 KKANGNF
+3755 
-3762 SYEKISPSESELT
+3762 
-3775 ATIEKIK
+3775 
-3782 EEDRNKGFDLH
+3782 
-3793 TPSIMRLKVIETNRE
+3793 
-3808 NECVFIWSHHHIL
+3808 
-3821 MDGWCVSILVND
+3821 
-3833 FYRILMALS
+3833 
-3842 SDQNL
+3842 
-3847 VLPEPV
+3847 
-3853 KYSTYIEWL
+3853 
-3862 SKIDKN
+3862 
-3868 ESLLYW
+3868 
-3874 KNYLNGV
+3874 
-3881 ETLSEIP
+3881 
-3888 FRKKNNSKNEKP
+3888 
-3900 VYDTKELVVDGE
+3900 
-3912 LFQRINKFNHTIG
+3912 
-3925 ITWSS
+3925 
-3930 YIQGVWGYLLSR
+3930 
-3942 YSGTNDVLFGT
+3942 
-3953 VVSGRPGDL
+3953 
-3962 PGVENIVGLFS
+3962 
-3973 NTIPVRV
+3973 
-3980 SFKENDTPASFLKQL
+3980 
-3995 HSEMLD
+3995 
-4001 STPHHYLNLSEVQAE
+4001 
-4016 SSLGMG
+4016 
-4022 LINNIIVF
+4022 
-4030 ENFLVQDAVDDEIE
+4030 
-4044 SLYNEDSRKLTI
+4044 
-4056 GKVDFADQ
+4056 
-4064 TNYDFHTTVAPSDT
+4064 
-4078 WLKIEF
+4078 
-4084 RFNSNVFNPDSIEYL
+4084 
-4099 KSHFLNILDQFS
+4099 
-4111 KNTETLNLNTID
+4111 
-4123 YLDSAEKT
+4123 
-4131 NVLYDFNNTESDYSK
+4131 
-4146 TDTVISLFKEQAEK
+4146 
-4160 TPQNIAL
+4160 
-4167 EFEGKGITYQELD
+4167 
-4180 LFSDRLAAVLIE
+4180 
-4192 NYDVQTG
+4192 
-4199 DFVGIQLNRS
+4199 
-4209 EWTLISILGILK
+4209 
-4221 AGATYIP
+4221 
-4228 IDSELPDDRKAFIF
+4228 
-4242 EDAALKLLI
+4242 
-4251 TETAFIF
+4251 
-4258 DLDFD
+4258 
-4263 GNIFSIDVEFDPS
+4263 
-4276 VEIVFEKPAV
+4276 
-4286 SPQNL
+4286 
-4291 AYVIYTS
+4291 
-4298 GSTGNPKGVEIAHA
+4298 
-4312 SLTNYLLWGKEYY
+4312 
-4325 SAGGA
+4325 
-4330 HPLDFG
+4330 
-4336 LFTSLSFDLTV
+4336 
-4347 TSLFLPIISGGKLTV
+4347 
-4362 FETTDD
+4362 
-4368 ISKLLTSYFESNISS
+4368 
-4383 IKLTPAHI
+4383 
-4391 SILESLDIKQT
+4391 
-4402 AVKLAIVGGEALL
+4402 
-4415 ENQVRILQ
+4415 
-4423 NLNPE
+4423 
-4428 IRIINEYGPTE
+4428 
-4439 ATVGCIIYDV
+4439 
-4449 KNAAETVLIGKPIAN
+4449 
-4464 TQIYILDESLN
+4464 
-4475 PCAVGVTGE
+4475 
-4484 LYIAGDGLARGYIN
+4484 
-4498 RAELTAEK
+4498 ELTAEK

-4571 VKE
+4571 VKENGNEKYLTAYYVSDSVLDKNVIQSELSRMLPDYMLPSYYIQLDAIPLTTNGKVDKKALPEVSGKDRIHTEYIPARNTIEKQTAAIWQDVIKIEKIGVKDNFFELGGHSLSLIKVVNQLNKQLSKNISISDFFQTPTIEGIAQKLTGFAYHPIRKIQEADRYPVTASQLRFWILSQFKEASLAYNIPAAIVFKGELDVYKLEKSFKLLIDRHEILRTSFKNDTDGSVYQYIIPSNVLDFSIETEDFRGISNKEYAVNEYLHKRNSEVFNLEKAPLLRSSIIRIEEDEHLFFLSMHHIISDGWSMELIIKEITVIYNALIAGGEADLPELNIQYKDYTAWLNHEVQGDKYKIAEKYWLNQFSGTIPLLELPAFKNRPLIKTYNGNYTEYHFSKDLSEKLKAFSIQHDATLFISLMTAVNALLSRYSGQQDIIIGTPVAGRDHIDLENQIGLYLNTLALRTIMDTDSTLLELLDFEKNMILNAYENQNYPFDELVEKLNLKRDTGRSALFDVMVVLQNQTESSDYKNENQFMAGLQVKNYPLKRDISKFDLTFEFRENDTLSLRVIYNTDIYDTAFIERMTAHFEIMLSALINSPEEKIQKINYLTLEEKNQIAAEYTATKTDISKEKNIIDLFEEQAAKTPDSKAVVFDEVILTYNEINEQANQFAHYLVEKFDAKPEDFIGIKLDRSEKLIICLLAILKTGAAYLPLDSNYPQERIDYIEKNSNCKAVIDEAELKLFTEVTKYPVSNLEKRVTVTNTAYVIYTSGSTGNPKGVVIEHGGILNTILSQIDIFGVRECQNSLQFASFSFDASVSEIFITLLAGKTLFVLNEQTRKDVKMLEKYIIDHKIEIATIPPALFKLMDVSSLKNVKSLVTAGEAAVYDKVCQYLQYGNFFNAYGPTETSICATIFKIEKGTQLDSNLIPIGKPIANTQVYVLNEALSPSTTGVSGELFVSGYGLARGYLHNPEMTQSKFLPNPFRNGELMYRTGDLVRKLSNGDIDYLGRIDDQVKIRGYRIELGEIENTITAFSEDILQAAVQAVEVDGEKTLAAYYTTKNNIDKTELKNYISEKLPDYMVPSFYVAVDKIRLTPNGKTDKKALPAVTNQDLIHQEYVAAENGLEAELIQITASLINIEESKVGINDNFFDLGMNSLKLVRMQDIIKSQLKIEINIAVLFEFTTVKKLADKIQNMETDMQPVSNSDQENILEQFDEFLEELIDKNYE